1 MWNETGTF
9 RPKFRRKS
17 GTDRDLKWD
26 ENCSVLFRFLN
37 WYGMFRPFRAKR
49 NGIDNLGHECFC
61 LQPGYWSEWVT
72 GPGWLY
78 PVRPGPYSGV
88 GSSPIKKGRKNGSGL
103 SLKSSQPK
111 LLLLECVE
119 QNTLLCLL
127 LVSYFSFVLI
137 SDQTSPFWYQKI
149 PEMFEDLWELV
160 FCFIFFFAY
169 CFFLLYA

>member
-1 MWNETGTF
+1 MRW
-9 RPKFRRKS
+9 K
-17 GTDRDLKWD
+17 
-26 ENCSVLFRFLN
+26 LFRFVPFFELIWNVSAIPGETEWN
-37 WYGMFRPFRAKR
+37 WQPWSRVLLSTTRLLVWMSNRA
-49 NGIDNLGHECFC
+49 GLAV
-61 LQPGYWSEWVT
+61 S
-72 GPGWLY
+72 GPA
-78 PVRPGPYSGV
+78 RPGPYSGV